1 MKLTRFLIADNPMV
15 EGSPSAIIHTI
26 DPQAIIIVIEGV
38 ELFKEGAQPHR
49 YYSFINIDGVKE
61 DYTFQ
66 AHHLFTREFDS
77 EQHHLIVTK
86 LLDRA
91 WHWYKAYME
100 WEDSQPDR

>member
-15 EGSPSAIIHTI
+15 EGSSSAIIHTI
-26 DPQAIIIVIEGV
+26 DPHAIIELIEGH
-38 ELFKEGAQPHR
+38 KQCSSPYRH
-49 YYSFINIDGVKE
+49 YSFVNIDGAPE
-61 DYTFQ
+61 QWTLR
-66 AHHLFTREFDS
+66 AHHLSTTEFDS